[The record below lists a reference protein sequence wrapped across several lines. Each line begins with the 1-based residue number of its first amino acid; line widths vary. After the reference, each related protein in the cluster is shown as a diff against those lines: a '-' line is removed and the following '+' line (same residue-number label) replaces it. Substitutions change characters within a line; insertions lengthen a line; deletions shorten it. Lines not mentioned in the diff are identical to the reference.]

1 MRSNRYSCLFPSVLS
16 NKPAECEVVDVSVA
30 YIHTGR
36 QRFVALQLD
45 ERNVTNMAIVC
56 AHHCQTSMLAL
67 GKFGSTSFAILLQQ
81 LANSLSNV

>member
-45 ERNVTNMAIVC
+45 EGNLTNMANVG

-67 GKFGSTSFAILLQQ
+67 GNVVWTSFAILVQQ